1 MRRREF
7 IMLIGGAAAAWPLAA
22 PAQQPMPVIGF
33 LHASSAA
40 TYSVFVDAF
49 RLGLRETGYIE
60 GQNDAR
66 QRAEVISA
74 WTPPATNT
82 AATEHEASIAMRIFM
97 VFSNVCFAARRGACN
112 RQNAGAASAFRTN
125 TDCWER
131 FCAAGSSSFLRGS
144 SRTSHCLP
152 LNQTQYSCPSVQSCY
167 FAPISCFC
175 RPNTKRLAA

>member
-82 AATEHEASIAMRIFM
+82 AATEHEASIRRYADART
-97 VFSNVCFAARRGACN
+97 VCDALDPAHARPVGRGGTLHAP
-112 RQNAGAASAFRTN
+112 RRRTG
-125 TDCWER
+125 R
-131 FCAAGSSSFLRGS
+131 
-144 SRTSHCLP
+144 
-152 LNQTQYSCPSVQSCY
+152 
-167 FAPISCFC
+167 
-175 RPNTKRLAA
+175 